1 MNKKIFSVT
10 LSISV
15 LILFFIGF
23 IFAIN
28 YNEDKNKKEKIIE
41 QNKIIKDIFEK
52 EIENNNRE
60 KTKED
65 DKKINETKSVV
76 FISNEKDD
84 EKNNNEEND
93 NKKIENNS
101 IKDIDIKEDNQNK
114 HEEIKNESYQN
125 NNKETDKDV
134 KDNFLVEKFQ
144 DNKDYVVEVID
155 NDFVQVG
162 NDLINN
168 KEINGDCVL
177 DILQNETDLGLY
189 DFVFD
194 ECNDIKCEKFDFIKD
209 KNDWYRVV
217 FYGDFFGNGDKL
229 YFKKENNVVISANLE
244 CENKEDEKFE
254 NVLFKKLIE

>member
-1 MNKKIFSVT
+1 MNKKIFSAI

-28 YNEDKNKKEKIIE
+28 YNEDKNKEEKIKQQSE
-41 QNKIIKDIFEK
+41 VIKENFEK
-52 EIENNNRE
+52 EVEKNNRE
-60 KTKED
+60 KVKEKQNYD
-65 DKKINETKSVV
+65 EIKDEVKSVV
-76 FISNEKDD
+76 FITNKNNEDKKVEDD
-84 EKNNNEEND
+84 FIQNVDIQKENKEEEIEIKNDNQNNNEEINE
-93 NKKIENNS
+93 KIE
-101 IKDIDIKEDNQNK
+101 
-114 HEEIKNESYQN
+114 ES
-125 NNKETDKDV
+125 
-134 KDNFLVEKFQ
+134 FLIEKFQ

-155 NDFVQVG
+155 NDFVQVS
-162 NDLINN
+162 NDLINSKN
-168 KEINGDCVL
+168 ISGECVL
-177 DILQNETDLGLY
+177 DILQNETNLGLY
-189 DFVFD
+189 DFVFN

-229 YFKKENNVVISANLE
+229 YFKKENNVVITANLE